1 MATFRKQGDKIRAE
15 IAIKGVRKSK
25 SFRTKAEAQHWAYE
39 EERKIRT
46 LAEGGKLDALFSDV
60 LERYLKEVSIT
71 KKSYRK
77 EMMWLHR
84 MMDEPISN
92 LFIADINR
100 DDINA
105 WIASRLSTGV
115 KGSSVRRELSV
126 LSNVFKFALERWNYI
141 FKNPMIGVDVPK
153 PEKPRN
159 QRFTPAEIET
169 LLELSGYHKGLS
181 KPSARVGAAM
191 LFAIETGMRA
201 GEICNL
207 TWENVYFEKRIA
219 HLPMTKNGTARDVPL
234 STAAI
239 RILKQLE
246 EIKVDERVFQL
257 KSDVLSRLFVEM
269 KSGGE
274 LSHLNFHDTRR
285 EALTRLAKKVDVMTL
300 SKISGH
306 KDIKILVS
314 TYYAPDMSEVA
325 NLLD

>member
-1 MATFRKQGDKIRAE
+1 
-15 IAIKGVRKSK
+15 
-25 SFRTKAEAQHWAYE
+25 
-39 EERKIRT
+39 
-46 LAEGGKLDALFSDV
+46 
-60 LERYLKEVSIT
+60 
-71 KKSYRK
+71 
-77 EMMWLHR
+77 MMWLHR

-141 FKNPMIGVDVPK
+141 FKNPMIGVDIPK

-181 KPSARVGAAM
+181 KPRARVGAAM

-207 TWENVYFEKRIA
+207 KWENVYFEKRIA
-219 HLPMTKNGTARDVPL
+219 HLPMTKNGTSRDVPL